1 VRYELVGGESYPLLE
16 RRLRARPEHARPGS
30 SRYCTSVASSAGA
43 DSIRPGLRHVI
54 YRPGVGRDGRRGR
67 GGATGDTG
75 ATLRHLGTRAPA
87 LEVPGGGHGGRMRRR
102 CNTGRRR
109 PVAAAGCPLGP
120 ISPLTGPTW
129 PRQCAASPSGA
140 RMELQGPASLPC
152 PASGARPT
160 ADCEPTPTTRRTVP
174 SCSRS
179 WVSRSI
185 RTRWR
190 RPWPNGERTTWAQLF
205 DLLSAWDAADGSH
218 PAHQVARRAV
228 RADRGPR

>member
-1 VRYELVGGESYPLLE
+1 MAGRLGRTSFGGPIAHLGSFQDECGDRSGGLEHGPLADPRSTLIDQAWAATAAGGE
-16 RRLRARPEHARPGS
+16 
-30 SRYCTSVASSAGA
+30 
-43 DSIRPGLRHVI
+43 
-54 YRPGVGRDGRRGR
+54 
-67 GGATGDTG
+67 GGATGGTG
-75 ATLRHLGTRAPA
+75 ATLRHRGIRAPA

-102 CNTGRRR
+102 CTTRRRR

-129 PRQCAASPSGA
+129 PRRCAASPSGA

-160 ADCEPTPTTRRTVP
+160 ADCEPTPTTRGTVP
-174 SCSRS
+174 PCSRS